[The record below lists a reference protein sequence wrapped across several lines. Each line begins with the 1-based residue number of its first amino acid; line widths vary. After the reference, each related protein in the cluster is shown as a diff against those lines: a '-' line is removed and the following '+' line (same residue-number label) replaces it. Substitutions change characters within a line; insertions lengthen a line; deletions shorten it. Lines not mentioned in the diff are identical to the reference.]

1 MVTLS
6 TLGQNNLVRS
16 EFVTL
21 QAGIQNLQTQVA
33 TGEKTQRYGDLGAQ
47 ATLSI
52 SLRNQANQLDNF
64 KKNIGNLSVRTG
76 MIDQSLSIIHDTA
89 LAVQN
94 QAFAS
99 PSFSAQRINIVASA
113 KAAIDQITRSLQTS
127 VDGRNLFGGTQ
138 TQSNPVAGS
147 ATLLPTVQAAVT
159 AAIASGAANVPA
171 AIQAAVAGTQI
182 TAQGDGVTTT
192 FPYAFNIPT
201 AADAVVSVVDTTV
214 VPPTTTVL
222 TPAQY
227 AITGLGSV
235 GGGTVTPTGPAL
247 TAGQYITIHRA
258 GPLDSASS
266 YYLGGPAHAPTQVD
280 EGLTI
285 DYSITASDPAFLT
298 LMQGLY
304 TLAALPQP
312 AGPTATPPALS
323 DSQFDATAS
332 AAASTIS
339 QGLTQLQSLTEKNG
353 RNEQFL
359 TEENTAHDATLTIL
373 QTQIDNI
380 EQVNLA
386 DASTRLTQLKT
397 QLDASYHIVSDL
409 AGLSL
414 IDFLK

>member
-16 EFVTL
+16 QISTL
-21 QAGIQNLQTQVA
+21 QSGIQDLQTQIA

-52 SLRNQANQLDNF
+52 SLRNQANLIDNF
-64 KKNIGNLSVRTG
+64 KKNINNLSIRTSL
-76 MIDQSLSIIHDTA
+76 IDQSLVTIHDTA

-94 QAFAS
+94 QAFAT
-99 PSFSAQRINIVASA
+99 PSFTAQRINIVAAA
-113 KAAIDQITRSLQTS
+113 KAAIDQITQSLQTS

-138 TQSNPVAGS
+138 TQSNPVTPA
-147 ATLLPTVQAAVT
+147 ATLLPTVQAAVA
-159 AAIASGAANVPA
+159 AAIASGPANVPA
-171 AIQAAVAGTQI
+171 AIQAAVSGSQV

-192 FPYAFNIPT
+192 WPYTFDIPT
-201 AADAVVSVVDTTV
+201 AGQAVVSIVDKTV
-214 VPPTTTVL
+214 TPPTTTVL

-227 AITGLGSV
+227 TITGIGSLT
-235 GGGTVTPTGPAL
+235 GGTVTPTGPAL
-247 TAGQYITIHRA
+247 TPGQYITIQQA
-258 GPLDSASS
+258 APLDSASG
-266 YYLGGPAHAPTQVD
+266 YYLGGPAHAPAAVD
-280 EGLTI
+280 TGLTV

-304 TLAALPQP
+304 TLASLPQP
-312 AGPTATPPALS
+312 VGPTATPPALS
-323 DSQFDATAS
+323 DSDFDAAAS

-339 QGLTQLQSLTEKNG
+339 QGLTQLQALTEKNG

-359 TEENTAHDATLTIL
+359 NDENTAHDATLTVL
-373 QTQIDNI
+373 QTQINNI

-397 QLDASYHIVSDL
+397 QLDASYHVVADL
-409 AGLSL
+409 STLSL

>member
-16 EFVTL
+16 QISTL
-21 QAGIQNLQTQVA
+21 QSGIQDLQTQIA
-33 TGEKTQRYGDLGAQ
+33 TGEKTQRYGDLGSQ

-52 SLRNQANQLDNF
+52 SLRNQANLLDTF
-64 KKNIGNLSVRTG
+64 KQNINNLSIRTSL
-76 MIDQSLSIIHDTA
+76 IDQSLVTIHDTA

-94 QAFAS
+94 QAFAT
-99 PSFSAQRINIVASA
+99 PSFTAQRINIVAAA
-113 KAAIDQITRSLQTS
+113 KAAIDQITQSLQTS

-138 TQSNPVAGS
+138 TQSNPVTPS
-147 ATLLPTVQAAVT
+147 ATLLPTVQAAVS

-171 AIQAAVAGTQI
+171 AIQAAVSGSQV

-192 FPYAFNIPT
+192 WPYSFDIPT
-201 AADAVVSVVDTTV
+201 AAQAVVSVVDNTV
-214 VPPTTTVL
+214 TPPTTTVL

-227 AITGLGSV
+227 TITGVGSLT
-235 GGGTVTPTGPAL
+235 GGTVTPTGPAL
-247 TAGQYITIHRA
+247 LPGQFITIKQSA
-258 GPLDSASS
+258 PLDSATG
-266 YYLGGPAHAPTQVD
+266 YYLGGPPHAPAAVD
-280 EGLTI
+280 TGLTV
-285 DYSITASDPAFLT
+285 DYSITASDSAFLT

-304 TLAALPQP
+304 TLASLPQP
-312 AGPTATPPALS
+312 AGPTAVPPALS
-323 DSQFDATAS
+323 DSQFDAAAS

-339 QGLTQLQSLTEKNG
+339 QGLTQLQALTEKNG

-359 TEENTAHDATLTIL
+359 NDENTAHDATLTVL

-397 QLDASYHIVSDL
+397 QLDASYHVVADL
-409 AGLSL
+409 STLSL